1 MVYNICMK
9 PCSECKKKNK
19 ANRNMRQ
26 TGTPKLLHVST
37 LKFGVKAQEFD
48 KSGSFS
54 FSSFGSLH
62 PYISEKFVLFRRQSH
77 NLDHVEFIYL
87 VLVQGI
93 RMRVALHNTKTY
105 LMHFI
110 RYRNLLVI
118 GWYFFPQN
126 GSTRLII
133 CKDLFVVFFMG
144 KEGDGLFYF

>member
-1 MVYNICMK
+1 MK

-54 FSSFGSLH
+54 LSSFGFLH

-87 VLVQGI
+87 VLMVPGI
-93 RMRVALHNTKTY
+93 
-105 LMHFI
+105 
-110 RYRNLLVI
+110 
-118 GWYFFPQN
+118 
-126 GSTRLII
+126 
-133 CKDLFVVFFMG
+133 
-144 KEGDGLFYF
+144 